1 MKIKRKVFEK
11 ILFFPANKVDSL
23 KQKQKRL
30 DFLIFF
36 FDVFVRILL
45 ISMYVY
51 YKEIIESLDITKDL
65 MLALI
70 YLLLPIIL
78 YLVYK
83 HIKYINL
90 MKTVANNYLIELIEE
105 EEGLI

>member
-1 MKIKRKVFEK
+1 MKTRREVVEK
-11 ILFFPANKVDSL
+11 ILFFPNNKVDSL
-23 KQKQKRL
+23 EKKQKRL

-45 ISMYVY
+45 ISIYVY
-51 YKEIIESLDITKDL
+51 YKEIIESLDITQDL

-70 YLLLPIIL
+70 YLLLPFII

-83 HIKYINL
+83 HIKYTNL
-90 MKTVANNYLIELIEE
+90 MKTVASNYLIELIKD
-105 EEGLI
+105 EEGLR